1 MPFFGLFEWPSLV
14 PKDKMLSQLAGVL
27 HYWGVICSVLALHVL
42 AVAWHSWVKK
52 DEVCPDA
59 SAVARRASIVPV
71 LNKCRAT

>member
-1 MPFFGLFEWPSLV
+1 LPFFGLFEWPSLV

-52 DEVCPDA
+52 DEVF
-59 SAVARRASIVPV
+59 ARMLPPSREVPL